1 MSFERQAMHMYEYIA
16 NEVKKINNNYVYAIW
31 DELMDKTPVDTGT
44 LKFNW
49 RVAPG
54 ESGGTYN
61 KLRPKDGTKNYYG
74 EPTRPNLEKYPQNW
88 KQMRI
93 YNNTPYIMDVEEN
106 NYKNPTAKTAGNRD
120 FIKNSV
126 AAAKLRV
133 S

>member
-1 MSFERQAMHMYEYIA
+1 MSFERQAMHMYEYIVD
-16 NEVKKINNNYVYAIW
+16 EVDKFKNNYVYAIW
-31 DELMDKTPVDTGT
+31 DELMIRTPVDTGT

-54 ESGGTYN
+54 ESGGSYN
-61 KLRPKDGTKNYYG
+61 KPRPKDGAKNYYG
-74 EPTRPNLEKYPQNW
+74 APERPVLEKYKRNW
-88 KQMRI
+88 RQIRI
-93 YNNTPYIMDVEEN
+93 YNNTDYIMNVEN
-106 NYKNPTAKTAGNRD
+106 NDYLKPTAKTAGNRD